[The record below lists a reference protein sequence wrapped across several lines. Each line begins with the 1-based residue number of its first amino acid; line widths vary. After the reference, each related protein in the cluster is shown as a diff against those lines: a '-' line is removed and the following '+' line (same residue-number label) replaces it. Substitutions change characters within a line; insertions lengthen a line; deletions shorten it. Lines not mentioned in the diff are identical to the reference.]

1 MDRLKTYDRTVQEL
15 VEQYAAEWK
24 LHDGTSIDAVTDPEH
39 GHYQIVRTGWKD
51 GRFIHACLVHFTVR
65 DQKVQLLKNDT
76 DVEWDR
82 ELSDRGVAPDDI
94 VLAFR
99 QTVSQRVASA
109 TVESD
114 TAKATAS
121 RSATPISKS

>member
-121 RSATPISKS
+121 RSATPILKS

>member
-1 MDRLKTYDRTVQEL
+1 MDRLKTYDRTLQEL

-24 LHDGTSIDAVTDPEH
+24 LHDGTSIEAVTDPEH

-121 RSATPISKS
+121 RPATPILKS